1 MENYEV
7 LEKIGGGSFGSV
19 FKIKRR
25 RDGKVLVWKELNYGR
40 MSDKEKQ
47 LLVSEV
53 NILRELKSPHIVR
66 YYDRIIDRENTKIYI
81 VTEYCE
87 GGDLASLISKCKR
100 ERIQIDE
107 DTVWRV
113 LMQLALALGD
123 CHGRKE
129 GPVLHRDLKPANVFL
144 DGQQNVK
151 LGDFGLARIMG
162 SSSALADTHVGTPF
176 YMSPEQINECGY
188 NAMSDVWSL
197 GCLVY
202 EMCTLNHP
210 FEATNQIALAAKIKL
225 GKFARLPPKYSS
237 EVFRVIQMM
246 LQVDHKR
253 RPTIDQLLALPPFQ
267 ARLRERNLAKQ
278 ITTVKQREDAVRMQE
293 EAIVKREEQIRAREE
308 QLRVREEQVRSKE
321 EKLGCAPAVPGAAPQ
336 SRSNRGGE
344 AKAPGAYNG
353 CPTGHSAAPTPIP
366 TPAAAPASGGG
377 LLGKEAFAARPLARG
392 ASEPHLLGVGGAGLR
407 GGGLGVVG
415 AAVPKLLAREQS
427 LPTLLMRDACMP
439 PPVKADLTLPS
450 LAPAVV

>member
-293 EAIVKREEQIRAREE
+293 EAIVKREEQPLPPPQPIRSEPVKNNLECEKNRLDQRRKNWDVLQQFRAQPRKVG
-308 QLRVREEQVRSKE
+308 QTVE
-321 EKLGCAPAVPGAAPQ
+321 EKLRPQVPTTAARQVTQQPQ
-336 SRSNRGGE
+336 PPSR
-344 AKAPGAYNG
+344 PQQQ
-353 CPTGHSAAPTPIP
+353 PQ
-366 TPAAAPASGGG
+366 PAAA
-377 LLGKEAFAARPLARG
+377 AFWAKRPLR
-392 ASEPHLLGVGGAGLR
+392 HVR
-407 GGGLGVVG
+407 
-415 AAVPKLLAREQS
+415 
-427 LPTLLMRDACMP
+427 
-439 PPVKADLTLPS
+439 
-450 LAPAVV
+450 